1 MILITDGPPCNLLNS
16 ECRCNSNDLWKVSDE
31 FEKRDITLVA
41 IGIEPSIVVCDDF
54 YCALAKK
61 TGTKIF
67 LIAI

>member
-1 MILITDGPPCNLLNS
+1 
-16 ECRCNSNDLWKVSDE
+16 VSDE

-67 LIAI
+67 LISI